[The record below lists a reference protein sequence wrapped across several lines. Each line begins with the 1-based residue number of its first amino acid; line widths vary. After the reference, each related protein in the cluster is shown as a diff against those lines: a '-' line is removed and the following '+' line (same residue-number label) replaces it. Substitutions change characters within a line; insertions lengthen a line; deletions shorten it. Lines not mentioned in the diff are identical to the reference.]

1 MKKVLSIVLSIAMVV
16 CLAPTMAFAA
26 TTNAS
31 SSAAYSDIEGT
42 ACEGAVNVLTALK
55 VVDGFTDGTYK
66 PEQTVTRAQMA
77 KLVVTALGVA
87 DYATAKTS
95 KYTDMG
101 SATWAIPYVEYA
113 SNLNI
118 VNGVGN
124 GKFNPNGTV
133 TYEQAATM
141 IVRALGYTDQC
152 KEMNGTWPAIYV
164 QKAMALGIFEDVVNG
179 GANGANRGDIAIML
193 FNAIDLPEVYADGD
207 GATQYKSGS
216 ATFTGNDDKTF
227 KGTSML
233 TTLNK
238 DGKSEY
244 KIVDED
250 DADNAVYNIRSYV
263 GLAGKVYTNKDGDVI
278 SVGDLQSTALTGTF
292 NSDYDEFT
300 VGDKTY
306 KVANDALKHVVE
318 GSSWNVTA
326 VAEKN
331 TVEYFDNG
339 EVDSTKAIDSKD
351 DLKATVKYNKKITL
365 GAKVSGSTITQIH
378 SVSVWNATSQDLF
391 ETSDASVIS
400 KSHKLFGKEF
410 DEDDNKDIDYTS
422 FELVGVDSLDKI
434 AEDNVVAVFA
444 NGDTIRKVEVGTEK
458 VTGTFESFSQGT
470 VASGQNNGKPATA
483 MIAGKAYKTS
493 KASETASDEIINW
506 VSADSNDSVSVG
518 DEITAYLNASGAIFK
533 VELSSASASNY
544 AMVLDYDV
552 DYGTG
557 TDAKKIINGQN
568 LNGNDSKIKVM
579 TSTGEVVTLTFKN
592 KADVV
597 DDKGVAVDAG
607 KLSVGDIITYD
618 LNSSKEVKKVT
629 IKKDSKVNDYA
640 ASDVNA
646 ETEFN
651 SAFDVANK
659 AKPENKITA
668 KGYYNGILI
677 AENATI
683 FTVDELSSRT
693 NGVQNKVP
701 TYYID
706 SDDADVATLNSLKD
720 TDNVTSAALYDKD
733 KKYVAMV
740 INGDAKSNNDIFGVI
755 TSYSKLG
762 SDDASGCDY
771 KVETIVNGEA
781 KTYFYDGTDL
791 PNVPNLKTAIFRFDT
806 NASGNIKELIPANAG
821 NFEGTV
827 LGYATAGKNGITFKN
842 NAVETNNGSKS
853 IDSDAV
859 FYKYNTDNNQFETC
873 YKADIESADEGKY
886 AILIDTDTGSD
897 SDKVADVVLLVN
909 SEQLEANLDA
919 TNAAAAADDAVAKVV
934 AKAENFT
941 SSTAS
946 SKALAI
952 SEAEKSVA
960 TEGIEVKGSSDS
972 ESSPYTVTLTI
983 TKKVSEKYTATATA
997 TVKVTYQA
1005 PTTPESSK

>member
-26 TTNAS
+26 TTSAS

-216 ATFTGNDDKTF
+216 TTFTGNDNKTF

-233 TTLNK
+233 ATLNK
-238 DGKSEY
+238 DGRSEY

-292 NSDYDEFT
+292 NSKYDEFT

-318 GSSWNVTA
+318 GSSWSVENVAAAKGETSA
-326 VAEKN
+326 KTVA
-331 TVEYFDNG
+331 YFDNG
-339 EVDSTKAIDSKD
+339 EVDSAKAIDSKD

-400 KSHKLFGKEF
+400 KSHKLFGKAF

-458 VTGTFESFSQGT
+458 VTGTFEEFSEGT
-470 VASGQNNGKPATA
+470 VAKDQNNGKPATA
-483 MIAGKAYKTS
+483 TIAGKTYKTS
-493 KASETASDEIINW
+493 KAASAASDDITSW
-506 VSADSNDSVSVG
+506 LAASDNDSVSVG

-544 AMVLDYDV
+544 AMVLDYAIT
-552 DYGTG
+552 YGTA
-557 TDAKKIINGQN
+557 TATEDNSKKVVNDQS

-592 KADVV
+592 KADIVG
-597 DDKGVAVDAG
+597 DNGKAVNAG
-607 KLSVGDIITYD
+607 TLSVGDIITYD
-618 LNSSKEVKKVT
+618 LNSSKAVKKVT
-629 IKKDSKVNDYA
+629 IKSDARLDSTDKHD
-640 ASDVNA
+640 
-646 ETEFN
+646 
-651 SAFDVANK
+651 
-659 AKPENKITA
+659 ITA
-668 KGYYNGILI
+668 KGYYDGTAI
-677 AENATI
+677 ADNATI
-683 FTVDELSSRT
+683 FTIDDFTTRT
-693 NGVQNKVP
+693 SENVNLIPDK
-701 TYYID
+701 YID
-706 SDDADVATLNSLKD
+706 SDDADVTKLDSLKD
-720 TDNVTSAALYDKD
+720 TDNVTNYA
-733 KKYVAMV
+733 KYLKSGRYAAMV
-740 INGDAKSNNDIFGVI
+740 INGDATSNDEIFGVI
-755 TSYSKLG
+755 TGYSKLG

-771 KVETIVNGEA
+771 KVQTIVNGEA
-781 KTYFYDGTDL
+781 KTYYYDGTDL
-791 PNVPNLKTAIFRFDT
+791 PNITNLKTTIFRFKL
-806 NASGNIKELIPANAG
+806 NASGNITALYDADNAE
-821 NFEGTV
+821 FEGTV

-842 NAVETNNGSKS
+842 NSVETNNGSKS

-859 FYKYNTDNNQFETC
+859 FYKYSADNNKFDTC
-873 YKADIESADEGKY
+873 YKADIESADAGKY

-897 SDKVADVVLLVN
+897 KDKVADVVLLVN
-909 SEQLEANLDA
+909 KDQLKANLDDVNTA
-919 TNAAAAADDAVAKVV
+919 EFEVAAVA
-934 AKAENFT
+934 AKAKDFT
-941 SSTAS
+941 SSTAN
-946 SKALAI
+946 SKQLAI
-952 SEAEKSVA
+952 TEAENSVK
-960 TEGIEVKGSSDS
+960 TEGITVEGSSKS

-983 TKKVSEKYTATATA
+983 QKKDKGGKVLATATA
-997 TVKVTYQA
+997 IVNVTYK
-1005 PTTPESSK
+1005 PVTSESNTETK

>member
-26 TTNAS
+26 TTNAAQS
-31 SSAAYSDIEGT
+31 NAAYSDIEGK
-42 ACEGAVNVLTALK
+42 ACEGAVNVLSALK

-77 KLVVTALGVA
+77 KLIVTALGVA

-101 SATWAIPYVEYA
+101 AATWAIPYVEYA

-124 GKFNPNGTV
+124 SKFNPNGLV

-164 QKAMALGIFEDVVNG
+164 QKGMALGIFEDVVNG

-216 ATFTGNDDKTF
+216 TTFTGSDGKTF

-233 TTLNK
+233 ATLNK

-244 KIVDED
+244 KIVDEN

-292 NSDYDEFT
+292 NSKYDGFT

-306 KVANDALKHVVE
+306 KVANDALKHVVD
-318 GSSWNVTA
+318 GTSWKVKKPDA
-326 VAEKN
+326 EAPVA
-331 TVEYFDNG
+331 YFENG
-339 EVDSTKAIDSKD
+339 EAETPSPAKITGTDS
-351 DLKATVKYNKKITL
+351 LKNAVKYNKKITL
-365 GAKVSGSTITQIH
+365 GVKVSGSTITQIH

-410 DEDDNKDIDYTS
+410 NEDDNKDIDYTS

-458 VTGTFESFSQGT
+458 VTGTFEEFSEGT
-470 VASGQNNGKPATA
+470 VAKDQNNGKPATA
-483 MIAGKAYKTS
+483 TIAGKTYKTS
-493 KASETASDEIINW
+493 KASAKASDDIADW
-506 VSADSNDSVSVG
+506 TSATDDDSVSVG
-518 DEITAYLNASGAIFK
+518 DEITAYLNASGSIFK

-544 AMVLDYDV
+544 AMVLDYAV
-552 DYGTG
+552 TYGTA
-557 TDAKKIINGQN
+557 TATEDNSKKVVNDQS

-592 KADVV
+592 KADIVG
-597 DDKGVAVDAG
+597 DNGKAVAAG
-607 KLSVGDIITYD
+607 TLSVGDIITYD
-618 LNSSKEVKKVT
+618 LNSSKAVKKVT
-629 IKKDSKVNDYA
+629 IKSDANL
-640 ASDVNA
+640 ASTDKH
-646 ETEFN
+646 
-651 SAFDVANK
+651 D
-659 AKPENKITA
+659 ITA
-668 KGYYNGILI
+668 KGYYDGTAI
-677 AENATI
+677 ADNATI
-683 FTVDELSSRT
+683 FTIDDFTTRT
-693 NGVQNKVP
+693 STSP
-701 TYYID
+701 TLIPAKYID
-706 SDDADVATLNSLKD
+706 SDDADVAKLDSLKD
-720 TDNVTSAALYDKD
+720 TDNVTNYA
-733 KKYVAMV
+733 KYLKSGRYAAMV
-740 INGDAKSNNDIFGVI
+740 INGDATSNDEIFGVI
-755 TSYSKLG
+755 TGYSKLG

-771 KVETIVNGEA
+771 KVQTIVNGEA
-781 KTYFYDGTDL
+781 KTYYYDGTDL
-791 PNVPNLKTAIFRFDT
+791 PNITNLKTTIFRFKL
-806 NASGNIKELIPANAG
+806 NASGNITALYDADNAE
-821 NFEGTV
+821 FEGTV

-842 NAVETNNGSKS
+842 NSVETNNGSKS

-859 FYKYNTDNNQFETC
+859 FYKYSADNNKFDTC
-873 YKADIESADEGKY
+873 YKADIESADAGKY

-897 SDKVADVVLLVN
+897 KDKVADVVLLVN
-909 SEQLEANLDA
+909 KDQLKANLDDVNTA
-919 TNAAAAADDAVAKVV
+919 EFEVVAVA
-934 AKAENFT
+934 AKAKDFT
-941 SSTAS
+941 SSTAN
-946 SKALAI
+946 SKQLAI
-952 SEAEKSVA
+952 TEAENSVK
-960 TEGIEVKGSSDS
+960 TEGITVEGSSKS

-983 TKKVSEKYTATATA
+983 QKKDKGGKVLATATA
-997 TVKVTYQA
+997 IVNVTYK
-1005 PTTPESSK
+1005 PVTSESNTETK

>member
-26 TTNAS
+26 TTSAS

-216 ATFTGNDDKTF
+216 TTFTGNDNKTF

-233 TTLNK
+233 ATLNK
-238 DGKSEY
+238 DGRSEY

-292 NSDYDEFT
+292 NSKYDEFT

-318 GSSWNVTA
+318 GSSWSVENVAAAKGETSA
-326 VAEKN
+326 KTVA
-331 TVEYFDNG
+331 YFDNG
-339 EVDSTKAIDSKD
+339 EVDSAKAIDSKD

-400 KSHKLFGKEF
+400 KSHKLFGKAF

-458 VTGTFESFSQGT
+458 VTGTFEEFSEGT
-470 VASGQNNGKPATA
+470 VAKDQNNGKPATA
-483 MIAGKAYKTS
+483 TIAGKTYKTS
-493 KASETASDEIINW
+493 KASAKASDDIADW
-506 VSADSNDSVSVG
+506 TSATDDDSVSVG
-518 DEITAYLNASGAIFK
+518 DEITAYLNASGSIFK

-544 AMVLDYDV
+544 AMVLDYAV
-552 DYGTG
+552 TYGTA
-557 TDAKKIINGQN
+557 TATEDNSKKVVNDQS

-592 KADVV
+592 KADIVG
-597 DDKGVAVDAG
+597 DNGKAVAAG
-607 KLSVGDIITYD
+607 TLSVGDIITYD
-618 LNSSKEVKKVT
+618 LNSSKAVKKVT
-629 IKKDSKVNDYA
+629 IKSDANL
-640 ASDVNA
+640 ASTDKH
-646 ETEFN
+646 
-651 SAFDVANK
+651 D
-659 AKPENKITA
+659 ITA
-668 KGYYNGILI
+668 KGYYDGTAI
-677 AENATI
+677 ADNATI
-683 FTVDELSSRT
+683 FTIDDFTTRT
-693 NGVQNKVP
+693 STSP
-701 TYYID
+701 TLIPAKYID
-706 SDDADVATLNSLKD
+706 SDDADVAKLDSLKD
-720 TDNVTSAALYDKD
+720 TDNVTNYA
-733 KKYVAMV
+733 KYLKSGRYAAMV
-740 INGDAKSNNDIFGVI
+740 INGDATSNDEIFGVI
-755 TSYSKLG
+755 TGYSKLG

-771 KVETIVNGEA
+771 KVQTIVNGEA
-781 KTYFYDGTDL
+781 KTYYYDGTDL
-791 PNVPNLKTAIFRFDT
+791 PNITNLKTTIFRFKL
-806 NASGNIKELIPANAG
+806 NASGNITALYDADNAE
-821 NFEGTV
+821 FEGTV

-842 NAVETNNGSKS
+842 NSVETNNGSKS

-859 FYKYNTDNNQFETC
+859 FYKYSADNNKFDTC
-873 YKADIESADEGKY
+873 YKADIESADAGKY

-897 SDKVADVVLLVN
+897 KDKVADVVLLVN
-909 SEQLEANLDA
+909 KDQLKANLDDVNTAEFEVAAVAAKAKDTTTA
-919 TNAAAAADDAVAKVV
+919 TDTAEAAKAAAI
-934 AKAENFT
+934 
-941 SSTAS
+941 
-946 SKALAI
+946 KALGSI
-952 SEAEKSVA
+952 SGVAVTAE
-960 TEGIEVKGSSDS
+960 TTDTN
-972 ESSPYTVTLTI
+972 SPYAVTLTI
-983 TKKVSEKYTATATA
+983 QKKDKGGKVLATATA
-997 TVKVTYQA
+997 IVNVTYK
-1005 PTTPESSK
+1005 PVTSESNTETK

>member
-101 SATWAIPYVEYA
+101 SAAWAIPYVEYA

-118 VNGVGN
+118 VNGVGK

-141 IVRALGYTDQC
+141 IVRALGYTDNC

-216 ATFTGNDDKTF
+216 TQFVGNDGKTF

-233 TTLNK
+233 ATLNK
-238 DGKSEY
+238 DGSSEY

-300 VGDKTY
+300 VGDKTF

-318 GSSWNVTA
+318 GSSWNVEN
-326 VAEKN
+326 VAAAKGETSAK
-331 TVEYFDNG
+331 TVAYFDNG
-339 EVDSTKAIDSKD
+339 EVATAKAIDSKD
-351 DLKATVKYNKKITL
+351 DLKSTVKYNKKITL

-458 VTGTFESFSQGT
+458 VTGTFEEFSEGT
-470 VASGQNNGKPATA
+470 VAKDQNNGKPATA
-483 MIAGKAYKTS
+483 TIAGKTYKTS
-493 KASETASDEIINW
+493 KAADKASDDIADW
-506 VSADSNDSVSVG
+506 TSATDDDSVSVG

-544 AMVLDYDV
+544 AMVLDYAVKYND
-552 DYGTG
+552 
-557 TDAKKIINGQN
+557 KGQVTN
-568 LNGNDSKIKVM
+568 DQSLNGNDSKIKVM

-592 KADVV
+592 EADIV
-597 DDKGVAVDAG
+597 DDKGVAVTAG

-618 LNSSKEVKKVT
+618 LNSSKAVKKVT
-629 IKKDSKVNDYA
+629 IKADAHLDSKP
-640 ASDVNA
+640 
-646 ETEFN
+646 
-651 SAFDVANK
+651 SAD
-659 AKPENKITA
+659 ITA
-668 KGYYNGILI
+668 KGYYDGTAI
-677 AENATI
+677 ADNATI
-683 FTVDELSSRT
+683 FTIDDFTTRTSSNDT
-693 NGVQNKVP
+693 LIPSK
-701 TYYID
+701 YID
-706 SDDADVATLNSLKD
+706 SDDADVAKLDSLKD
-720 TDNVTSAALYDKD
+720 TDKVINYATYLKSGRYA
-733 KKYVAMV
+733 AMV
-740 INGDAKSNNDIFGVI
+740 IDGNATSKDDIFGVI
-755 TSYSKLG
+755 TGYSKLG

-771 KVETIVNGEA
+771 KLQTIVNGEA
-781 KTYFYDGTDL
+781 KTYYYDGSDKSFAKNTL
-791 PNVPNLKTAIFRFDT
+791 FRFKL
-806 NASGNIKELIPANAG
+806 NASGNITDLYKATSKDNKG
-821 NFEGTV
+821 NDLFKGTV

-842 NAVETNNGSKS
+842 SSVETNNGFKS

-886 AILIDTDTGSD
+886 AILIDTDTDSD
-897 SDKVADVVLLVN
+897 KDKVADVVLLVN
-909 SEQLEANLDA
+909 SEQLKANLDD
-919 TNAAAAADDAVAKVV
+919 TNNDEFDADAAVAAVA
-934 AKAENFT
+934 AKAKNIT
-941 SSTAS
+941 SSTAT
-946 SKALAI
+946 SKYLAV
-952 SEAEKSVA
+952 SEAEESVN
-960 TEGIEVKGSSDS
+960 TEGITVKGSTTS

-983 TKKVSEKYTATATA
+983 TKKVSDSYTAKATA
-997 TVKVTYQA
+997 TVKVTYEKA
-1005 PTTPESSK
+1005 SETK

>member
-26 TTNAS
+26 TTSAS

-216 ATFTGNDDKTF
+216 TTFTGNDNKTF

-233 TTLNK
+233 ATLNK
-238 DGKSEY
+238 DGRSEY

-292 NSDYDEFT
+292 NSKYDEFT

-318 GSSWNVTA
+318 GSSWSVENVAAAKGETSA
-326 VAEKN
+326 KTVA
-331 TVEYFDNG
+331 YFDNG
-339 EVDSTKAIDSKD
+339 EVDSANAIDSKD

-410 DEDDNKDIDYTS
+410 DEDDNKDIDYSS

-458 VTGTFESFSQGT
+458 VTGTFEEFSQGT
-470 VASGQNNGKPATA
+470 VTSGQNNGKPATA
-483 MIAGKAYKTS
+483 TIAGKTYKTS
-493 KASETASDEIINW
+493 KAASAASDDITSW
-506 VSADSNDSVSVG
+506 LAASDNDSVSVG

-544 AMVLDYDV
+544 AMVLDYAV
-552 DYGTG
+552 TYGTG
-557 TDAKKIINGQN
+557 EDAKKVVNDQS
-568 LNGNDSKIKVM
+568 LNGDDSKIKVM

-592 KADVV
+592 KADIVGDNGKAVV
-597 DDKGVAVDAG
+597 AG
-607 KLSVGDIITYD
+607 TLSVGDIITYD
-618 LNSSKEVKKVT
+618 LNSSKAVKKVT
-629 IKKDSKVNDYA
+629 IKSDANLDSTDKHD
-640 ASDVNA
+640 
-646 ETEFN
+646 
-651 SAFDVANK
+651 
-659 AKPENKITA
+659 ITA
-668 KGYYNGILI
+668 KGYYDGTAI
-677 AENATI
+677 ADNATI
-683 FTVDELSSRT
+683 FTIDDFSDRT
-693 NGVQNKVP
+693 GSAGVPAK
-701 TYYID
+701 YID
-706 SDDADVATLNSLKD
+706 SDDAGVAKLDSLKD
-720 TDNVTSAALYDKD
+720 TDKVINYA
-733 KKYVAMV
+733 KYLKSGRYAAMV
-740 INGDAKSNNDIFGVI
+740 IDGNATSNDEIFGVI
-755 TSYSKLG
+755 TGYSKLG

-771 KVETIVNGEA
+771 KVQTIVNGEA
-781 KTYFYDGTDL
+781 KTYYYDGSDKSFAKDTLLRFKLNANGNITDL
-791 PNVPNLKTAIFRFDT
+791 Y
-806 NASGNIKELIPANAG
+806 NATSKDNEGKDL
-821 NFEGTV
+821 FKGTV
-827 LGYATAGKNGITFKN
+827 LGYATAGENGITFKN
-842 NAVETNNGSKS
+842 SSVETNNGSKS

-859 FYKYNTDNNQFETC
+859 FYKYSTDNNKFDTC
-873 YKADIESADEGKY
+873 YKADIESADAGKY

-897 SDKVADVVLLVN
+897 KDKVADVVLLVN
-909 SEQLEANLDA
+909 KDQLKANLDDVNTA
-919 TNAAAAADDAVAKVV
+919 EFEVAAVA
-934 AKAENFT
+934 AKAKDTTTATDTAEAAKTAAIATLGST
-941 SSTAS
+941 SGVTVAAETTDT
-946 SKALAI
+946 KA
-952 SEAEKSVA
+952 
-960 TEGIEVKGSSDS
+960 
-972 ESSPYTVTLTI
+972 PYTVTLTI
-983 TKKVSEKYTATATA
+983 EKKAKDEKVLATAKA

-1005 PTTPESSK
+1005 PASESAK

>member
-26 TTNAS
+26 TTSAS

-216 ATFTGNDDKTF
+216 TTFTGNDNKTF

-233 TTLNK
+233 ATLNK
-238 DGKSEY
+238 DGRSEY

-292 NSDYDEFT
+292 NSKYDEFT

-318 GSSWNVTA
+318 GSSWSVENVA
-326 VAEKN
+326 VAKGETSAK
-331 TVEYFDNG
+331 TVAYFDNG
-339 EVDSTKAIDSKD
+339 EVDSENAIDSKD

-378 SVSVWNATSQDLF
+378 SVSVWNAKGCQYLF

-400 KSHKLFGKEF
+400 KSHKLFGKKF
-410 DEDDNKDIDYTS
+410 NEDDNKDIDYTS

-458 VTGTFESFSQGT
+458 VTGTFEEFSQGT
-470 VASGQNNGKPATA
+470 VTSDQNNGKPATA
-483 MIAGKAYKTS
+483 TIAGKTYKTS
-493 KASETASDEIINW
+493 KAASVASDDITKW
-506 VSADSNDSVSVG
+506 LAASDNDSVSVG

-544 AMVLDYDV
+544 AMVLDYAV
-552 DYGTG
+552 SYN
-557 TDAKKIINGQN
+557 DANQVTN
-568 LNGNDSKIKVM
+568 DQSLNGDDSKIKVM

-592 KADVV
+592 KADIV
-597 DDKGVAVDAG
+597 DDNGQAVNAG
-607 KLSVGDIITYD
+607 TLTVGDIITYD
-618 LNSSKEVKKVT
+618 INSSKAVKKVT
-629 IKKDSKVNDYA
+629 IKS
-640 ASDVNA
+640 NA
-646 ETEFN
+646 NLRPTN
-651 SAFDVANK
+651 ADNH
-659 AKPENKITA
+659 NITA
-668 KGYYNGILI
+668 KGYYDGIAI
-677 AENATI
+677 ADNATI
-683 FTVDELSSRT
+683 FTIDDFSDRT
-693 NGVQNKVP
+693 ASAGVPAK
-701 TYYID
+701 YID
-706 SDDADVATLNSLKD
+706 SDDAGVAKLDSLKD
-720 TDNVTSAALYDKD
+720 TDNVTNYA
-733 KKYVAMV
+733 KYLKSGRYAAMV
-740 INGDAKSNNDIFGVI
+740 IKGDATSNDDIFGVI
-755 TSYSKLG
+755 TGYSKLG

-771 KVETIVNGEA
+771 KLQTIVNGEA
-781 KTYFYDGTDL
+781 KTYYYDG
-791 PNVPNLKTAIFRFDT
+791 
-806 NASGNIKELIPANAG
+806 
-821 NFEGTV
+821 
-827 LGYATAGKNGITFKN
+827 
-842 NAVETNNGSKS
+842 
-853 IDSDAV
+853 
-859 FYKYNTDNNQFETC
+859 
-873 YKADIESADEGKY
+873 
-886 AILIDTDTGSD
+886 
-897 SDKVADVVLLVN
+897 SDKSFAKDKLLRFI
-909 SEQLEANLDA
+909 
-919 TNAAAAADDAVAKVV
+919 K
-934 AKAENFT
+934 NF
-941 SSTAS
+941 
-946 SKALAI
+946 I
-952 SEAEKSVA
+952 S
-960 TEGIEVKGSSDS
+960 DF
-972 ESSPYTVTLTI
+972 
-983 TKKVSEKYTATATA
+983 
-997 TVKVTYQA
+997 
-1005 PTTPESSK
+1005 

>member
-26 TTNAS
+26 TTSAS

-216 ATFTGNDDKTF
+216 TTFTGNDNKTF

-233 TTLNK
+233 ATLNK
-238 DGKSEY
+238 DGSSEY

-292 NSDYDEFT
+292 NSKYDEFT

-306 KVANDALKHVVE
+306 KVANDALKHVIE
-318 GSSWNVTA
+318 GSSWSVENVATA
-326 VAEKN
+326 KGETSAKTVA
-331 TVEYFDNG
+331 YFDNG
-339 EVDSTKAIDSKD
+339 EVDSANAIDSKD
-351 DLKATVKYNKKITL
+351 DLKTTVKYNKKITL

-458 VTGTFESFSQGT
+458 VTGTFEEFSEGT
-470 VASGQNNGKPATA
+470 VAKDQNNGKPATA
-483 MIAGKAYKTS
+483 TIAGKTYKTS
-493 KASETASDEIINW
+493 KASDKASDDIADW
-506 VSADSNDSVSVG
+506 TSATDDDSVSVG
-518 DEITAYLNASGAIFK
+518 DEITAYLNASGSIFK

-544 AMVLDYDV
+544 AMVLDYAV
-552 DYGTG
+552 TY
-557 TDAKKIINGQN
+557 DANKVVNDQS

-592 KADVV
+592 KADIVG
-597 DDKGVAVDAG
+597 DDGKAVNAG
-607 KLSVGDIITYD
+607 TLTVGDIITYD
-618 LNSSKEVKKVT
+618 LNSSKAVKKVT
-629 IKKDSKVNDYA
+629 IK
-640 ASDVNA
+640 SDANL
-646 ETEFN
+646 N
-651 SAFDVANK
+651 STDK
-659 AKPENKITA
+659 HDITA
-668 KGYYNGILI
+668 KGYYDGTAI
-677 AENATI
+677 ADNATI
-683 FTVDELSSRT
+683 FTIDDFSDRT
-693 NGVQNKVP
+693 GSASVP
-701 TYYID
+701 AKYID
-706 SDDADVATLNSLKD
+706 SDDAGVAKLDSLKD
-720 TDNVTSAALYDKD
+720 TDKVINYA
-733 KKYVAMV
+733 KYLKSGRYAAMV
-740 INGDAKSNNDIFGVI
+740 IDGNATSNDEIFGVI
-755 TSYSKLG
+755 TGYSKLG

-771 KVETIVNGEA
+771 KVQTIVNGEA
-781 KTYFYDGTDL
+781 KTYYYDGTDL
-791 PNVPNLKTAIFRFDT
+791 PGIANLKTAIFRFKL
-806 NASGNIKELIPANAG
+806 NASGNITALYDADDTE
-821 NFEGTV
+821 FEGTV

-842 NAVETNNGSKS
+842 NSVETNNGSRS

-859 FYKYNTDNNQFETC
+859 FYKYSTDNNKFNTC
-873 YKADIESADEGKY
+873 YKADIESADAGKY

-897 SDKVADVVLLVN
+897 KDKVADVVLLVN
-909 SEQLEANLDA
+909 KDQLKANLDDVNTA
-919 TNAAAAADDAVAKVV
+919 EFEVAAVA
-934 AKAENFT
+934 AKAKDTTTDTDTADKAKDAAIATLDSPVGFT
-941 SSTAS
+941 VTAETTDT
-946 SKALAI
+946 K
-952 SEAEKSVA
+952 
-960 TEGIEVKGSSDS
+960 
-972 ESSPYTVTLTI
+972 SPYTVTLTI
-983 TKKVSEKYTATATA
+983 KKGEATATA

-1005 PTTPESSK
+1005 PASKASN

>member
-1 MKKVLSIVLSIAMVV
+1 MKKVLSFVLSIAMVV
-16 CLAPTMAFAA
+16 CLMPTMAFAA
-26 TTNAS
+26 TTSAS

-216 ATFTGNDDKTF
+216 TTFTGNDNKTF

-233 TTLNK
+233 ATLNK
-238 DGKSEY
+238 DGSSEY

-292 NSDYDEFT
+292 NSKYDEFT

-306 KVANDALKHVVE
+306 KVANDALKHVIE
-318 GSSWNVTA
+318 GSSWSVENVATA
-326 VAEKN
+326 KGETSAKTVA
-331 TVEYFDNG
+331 YFDNG
-339 EVDSTKAIDSKD
+339 EVDSANAIDSKD
-351 DLKATVKYNKKITL
+351 DLKTTVKYNKKITL

-378 SVSVWNATSQDLF
+378 SLSVWNATSQDLF

-458 VTGTFESFSQGT
+458 VTGTFEEFSEGT
-470 VASGQNNGKPATA
+470 VAKDQNNGKPATA
-483 MIAGKAYKTS
+483 TIAGKTYKTS
-493 KASETASDEIINW
+493 KASDKASDDIADW
-506 VSADSNDSVSVG
+506 TSATDDDSVSVG
-518 DEITAYLNASGAIFK
+518 DEITAYLNASGSIFK

-544 AMVLDYDV
+544 AMVLDYAV
-552 DYGTG
+552 TY
-557 TDAKKIINGQN
+557 DANKVVNDQS

-592 KADVV
+592 KADIVG
-597 DDKGVAVDAG
+597 DDGKAVEAG
-607 KLSVGDIITYD
+607 TLSVGDIITYD
-618 LNSSKEVKKVT
+618 LNSSKAVKKVT
-629 IKKDSKVNDYA
+629 IKSNANLDSTDEH
-640 ASDVNA
+640 D
-646 ETEFN
+646 
-651 SAFDVANK
+651 
-659 AKPENKITA
+659 ITA
-668 KGYYNGILI
+668 KGYYDGTAI
-677 AENATI
+677 ADNATI
-683 FTVDELSSRT
+683 FTIDEFSRRDGSE
-693 NGVQNKVP
+693 GVPEK
-701 TYYID
+701 YID
-706 SDDADVATLNSLKD
+706 SDDAGVAKLDSLKD
-720 TDNVTSAALYDKD
+720 TDKVTNYA
-733 KKYVAMV
+733 KYLKSGRYAAMV
-740 INGDAKSNNDIFGVI
+740 INGDATSNDEIFGVI
-755 TSYSKLG
+755 TGYSKLG

-771 KVETIVNGEA
+771 KVQTIVNGEA
-781 KTYFYDGTDL
+781 KTYYYDGTDL
-791 PNVPNLKTAIFRFDT
+791 PGITNLKTAIFRFKL
-806 NASGNIKELIPANAG
+806 NANGNITALYDADDV
-821 NFEGTV
+821 NFEGAV

-842 NAVETNNGSKS
+842 NSVETNNGSKS

-859 FYKYNTDNNQFETC
+859 FYKYSTDNNKFDTC
-873 YKADIESADEGKY
+873 YKADIESADAGKY

-897 SDKVADVVLLVN
+897 QDKVADVVLLVN
-909 SEQLEANLDA
+909 KDQLKANLDNTNIAKLRVA
-919 TNAAAAADDAVAKVV
+919 T
-934 AKAENFT
+934 AKASVEAVEAVTKAGNITDTATAIEN
-941 SSTAS
+941 AV
-946 SKALAI
+946 KAA
-952 SEAEKSVA
+952 
-960 TEGIEVKGSSDS
+960 VKTKDGVTLTTDAANVYKAD
-972 ESSPYTVTLTI
+972 ETGTYTVTITI
-983 TKKVSEKYTATATA
+983 TDETTTSVSD
-997 TVKVTYQA
+997 TVKVDVVV
-1005 PTTPESSK
+1005 K

>member
-26 TTNAS
+26 TTSAS

-124 GKFNPNGTV
+124 GKFNPNGLV
-133 TYEQAATM
+133 TYEQAVTM

-164 QKAMALGIFEDVVNG
+164 QKGMALGIFEDVVNG

-216 ATFTGNDDKTF
+216 TTFTGSDGKTF

-233 TTLNK
+233 ATLNK

-244 KIVDED
+244 KIVDEN

-292 NSDYDEFT
+292 NSKYDGFT

-306 KVANDALKHVVE
+306 KVANDALKHVVD
-318 GSSWNVTA
+318 GTSWKVEKPDA
-326 VAEKN
+326 EAPVA
-331 TVEYFDNG
+331 YFENG
-339 EVDSTKAIDSKD
+339 EAETPSPAKITGTDS
-351 DLKATVKYNKKITL
+351 LKNAVKYNKKITL
-365 GAKVSGSTITQIH
+365 GVKVSGSTITQIH

-410 DEDDNKDIDYTS
+410 NEDDNKDIDYTS

-458 VTGTFESFSQGT
+458 VTGTFEEFSEGT
-470 VASGQNNGKPATA
+470 VAKDQNNGKPATA
-483 MIAGKAYKTS
+483 TIAGKTYKTS
-493 KASETASDEIINW
+493 KASAKASDDIADW
-506 VSADSNDSVSVG
+506 TSATDDDSVSVG
-518 DEITAYLNASGAIFK
+518 DEITAYLNASGSIFK

-544 AMVLDYDV
+544 AMVLDYAV
-552 DYGTG
+552 TYGTG
-557 TDAKKIINGQN
+557 EDANKVVNDQS
-568 LNGNDSKIKVM
+568 LNGEDSKIKVM

-592 KADVV
+592 KADIVGN
-597 DDKGVAVDAG
+597 DG
-607 KLSVGDIITYD
+607 KAINKDNNSENLSVGDIITYD
-618 LNSSKEVKKVT
+618 LNSSKAVKKVT
-629 IKKDSKVNDYA
+629 IKS
-640 ASDVNA
+640 NA
-646 ETEFN
+646 NLTSTDKHN
-651 SAFDVANK
+651 
-659 AKPENKITA
+659 ITA
-668 KGYYNGILI
+668 KGYYDGTAI
-677 AENATI
+677 ADNATI
-683 FTVDELSSRT
+683 FTIDKVSHRETQDNS
-693 NGVQNKVP
+693 VP
-701 TYYID
+701 TTYID
-706 SDDADVATLNSLKD
+706 SDDADVTKLDSLKD
-720 TDNVTSAALYDKD
+720 TDNVTNYA
-733 KKYVAMV
+733 KYLKSGRYAAMV
-740 INGDAKSNNDIFGVI
+740 INGDATSNDEIFGVI
-755 TSYSKLG
+755 TGYSKLG

-771 KVETIVNGEA
+771 KVQTIVNGEA
-781 KTYFYDGTDL
+781 KTYYYDGTDL
-791 PNVPNLKTAIFRFDT
+791 PNITNLKTAIFRFKL
-806 NASGNIKELIPANAG
+806 NASGNITALYDAEDAEFK
-821 NFEGTV
+821 GTV

-842 NAVETNNGSKS
+842 NSVETNNGSKS

-859 FYKYNTDNNQFETC
+859 FYKYSADNNKFDTC
-873 YKADIESADEGKY
+873 YKADIESADAGKY

-897 SDKVADVVLLVN
+897 SDKVADVVLLV
-909 SEQLEANLDA
+909 SKDQLENNLD
-919 TNAAAAADDAVAKVV
+919 TDNAAVAAVA
-934 AKAENFT
+934 AKAKDTTTATDTADKAKEAAIATLDSTVGFT
-941 SSTAS
+941 VTAETTDT
-946 SKALAI
+946 K
-952 SEAEKSVA
+952 
-960 TEGIEVKGSSDS
+960 
-972 ESSPYTVTLTI
+972 SPYTVTLTI
-983 TKKVSEKYTATATA
+983 KKGGATATA

-1005 PTTPESSK
+1005 PASEASN

>member
-26 TTNAS
+26 TTSAS

-124 GKFNPNGTV
+124 GKFNPNGLV
-133 TYEQAATM
+133 TYEQAVTM

-164 QKAMALGIFEDVVNG
+164 QKGMALGIFEDVVNG

-216 ATFTGNDDKTF
+216 TTFTGSDGKTF

-233 TTLNK
+233 ATLNK

-244 KIVDED
+244 KIVDEN

-292 NSDYDEFT
+292 NSKYDGFT

-306 KVANDALKHVVE
+306 KVANDALKHVVD
-318 GSSWNVTA
+318 GTSWKVKKPDA
-326 VAEKN
+326 EAPVA
-331 TVEYFDNG
+331 YFENG
-339 EVDSTKAIDSKD
+339 EAETPSPAKITGTDS
-351 DLKATVKYNKKITL
+351 LKNAVKYNKKITL
-365 GAKVSGSTITQIH
+365 GVKVSGSTITQIH

-410 DEDDNKDIDYTS
+410 NEDDNKDIDYTS

-458 VTGTFESFSQGT
+458 VTGTFEEFSEGT
-470 VASGQNNGKPATA
+470 VAKDQNNGKPATA
-483 MIAGKAYKTS
+483 TIAGKTYKTS
-493 KASETASDEIINW
+493 KASNKASDDIADW
-506 VSADSNDSVSVG
+506 TSATDDDSVSVG
-518 DEITAYLNASGAIFK
+518 DEITAYLNASGSIFK

-544 AMVLDYDV
+544 AMVLDYAV
-552 DYGTG
+552 TY
-557 TDAKKIINGQN
+557 DANKVVNDQS
-568 LNGNDSKIKVM
+568 LNGNDSKIKLM

-592 KADVV
+592 KADIVG
-597 DDKGVAVDAG
+597 DDGKAVNAG
-607 KLSVGDIITYD
+607 TLTVGDIITYD
-618 LNSSKEVKKVT
+618 LNSSKAVKKVT
-629 IKKDSKVNDYA
+629 IKSDANLDSTDKHD
-640 ASDVNA
+640 
-646 ETEFN
+646 
-651 SAFDVANK
+651 
-659 AKPENKITA
+659 ITA
-668 KGYYNGILI
+668 KGYYDGTAI
-677 AENATI
+677 ADNATI
-683 FTVDELSSRT
+683 FTIDDFSDRT
-693 NGVQNKVP
+693 GSAGVPAK
-701 TYYID
+701 YID
-706 SDDADVATLNSLKD
+706 SDDAGVAKLDSLKD
-720 TDNVTSAALYDKD
+720 TDKVINYA
-733 KKYVAMV
+733 KYLKSGRYAAMV
-740 INGDAKSNNDIFGVI
+740 IDGNATSNDEIFGVI
-755 TSYSKLG
+755 TGYSKLG

-771 KVETIVNGEA
+771 KVQTIVNGEA
-781 KTYFYDGTDL
+781 KTYYYDGTDL
-791 PNVPNLKTAIFRFDT
+791 PNITNLKTTIFRFKL
-806 NASGNIKELIPANAG
+806 NASGNITALYDADNAE
-821 NFEGTV
+821 FEGTV

-842 NAVETNNGSKS
+842 NSVETNNGSKS

-859 FYKYNTDNNQFETC
+859 FYKYSADNNKFDTC
-873 YKADIESADEGKY
+873 YKADIESADAGKY

-897 SDKVADVVLLVN
+897 KDKVADVVLLVN
-909 SEQLEANLDA
+909 KDQLKANLDDVNTA
-919 TNAAAAADDAVAKVV
+919 EFEVAAVA
-934 AKAENFT
+934 AKAKDTTTATDTAEAAKTAAIATLGST
-941 SSTAS
+941 SGVTVAAETTDT
-946 SKALAI
+946 KA
-952 SEAEKSVA
+952 
-960 TEGIEVKGSSDS
+960 
-972 ESSPYTVTLTI
+972 PYTVTLTI
-983 TKKVSEKYTATATA
+983 EKKAKDEKVLATAKA

-1005 PTTPESSK
+1005 PASESAK

>member
-26 TTNAS
+26 TTSAS

-124 GKFNPNGTV
+124 AKFNPNGTV

-216 ATFTGNDDKTF
+216 TTFTGNDNKTF

-233 TTLNK
+233 ATLNK
-238 DGKSEY
+238 DGRSEY

-292 NSDYDEFT
+292 NSKYDEFT

-318 GSSWNVTA
+318 GSSWSVENVAAAKGETSA
-326 VAEKN
+326 KTVA
-331 TVEYFDNG
+331 YFDNG
-339 EVDSTKAIDSKD
+339 EVDSANAIDSKD

-410 DEDDNKDIDYTS
+410 DEDDNKDIDYSS

-458 VTGTFESFSQGT
+458 VTGTFEEFSQGT
-470 VASGQNNGKPATA
+470 VTSGQNNGKPATA
-483 MIAGKAYKTS
+483 TIAGKTYKTS
-493 KASETASDEIINW
+493 KAASAASDDITSW
-506 VSADSNDSVSVG
+506 LAASDNDSVSVG

-544 AMVLDYDV
+544 AMVLDYAV
-552 DYGTG
+552 TYGTG
-557 TDAKKIINGQN
+557 EDAKKVVNDQS
-568 LNGNDSKIKVM
+568 LNGDDSKIKVM

-592 KADVV
+592 KADIVGDNGKAVV
-597 DDKGVAVDAG
+597 AG
-607 KLSVGDIITYD
+607 TLSVGDIITYD
-618 LNSSKEVKKVT
+618 LNSSKAVKKVT
-629 IKKDSKVNDYA
+629 IKSDANLDSTDKHD
-640 ASDVNA
+640 
-646 ETEFN
+646 
-651 SAFDVANK
+651 
-659 AKPENKITA
+659 ITA
-668 KGYYNGILI
+668 KGYYDGTAI
-677 AENATI
+677 ADNATI
-683 FTVDELSSRT
+683 FTIDDFTTRTSRNSELIPA
-693 NGVQNKVP
+693 K
-701 TYYID
+701 YID
-706 SDDADVATLNSLKD
+706 SDDADVAKLDSLKD
-720 TDNVTSAALYDKD
+720 TDNVTNYA
-733 KKYVAMV
+733 KYLKSGRYAAMV
-740 INGDAKSNNDIFGVI
+740 INGDATSNDDIFGVI
-755 TSYSKLG
+755 TGYSKLG

-771 KVETIVNGEA
+771 KLQTIVNGEA
-781 KTYFYDGTDL
+781 KTYYYDGSDKSFAKDTLLRFKLNANGNITDL
-791 PNVPNLKTAIFRFDT
+791 Y
-806 NASGNIKELIPANAG
+806 NATSKDNEGKDL
-821 NFEGTV
+821 FKGTV
-827 LGYATAGKNGITFKN
+827 LGYATAGENGITFKN
-842 NAVETNNGSKS
+842 SSVETNNGSKS

-859 FYKYNTDNNQFETC
+859 FYKYSTDNNKFDNC
-873 YKADIESADEGKY
+873 YKADIESADAGKY

-897 SDKVADVVLLVN
+897 KDKVADVVLLVN
-909 SEQLEANLDA
+909 KDQLKANLDD
-919 TNAAAAADDAVAKVV
+919 TNSAEFDALTRVAAAKASVGTVAEVTKTAGDVSATANAIDSAVKAAVKTTTGVTVTTDAASVY
-934 AKAENFT
+934 KADET
-941 SSTAS
+941 GT
-946 SKALAI
+946 
-952 SEAEKSVA
+952 
-960 TEGIEVKGSSDS
+960 
-972 ESSPYTVTLTI
+972 YTVTITIKDGTI
-983 TKKVSEKYTATATA
+983 TSVEDKVE
-997 TVKVTYQA
+997 VKVVV
-1005 PTTPESSK
+1005 K

>member
-26 TTNAS
+26 TTSAS

-216 ATFTGNDDKTF
+216 TTFTGNDNKTF

-233 TTLNK
+233 ATLNK
-238 DGKSEY
+238 DGSSEY

-292 NSDYDEFT
+292 NSKYDEFT

-318 GSSWNVTA
+318 GSSWSVENV
-326 VAEKN
+326 VAAKGETSAK
-331 TVEYFDNG
+331 TVAYFDNG
-339 EVDSTKAIDSKD
+339 EVDSANAIDSKD

-458 VTGTFESFSQGT
+458 VTGTFEEFSEGT
-470 VASGQNNGKPATA
+470 VAKDQNNGKPATA
-483 MIAGKAYKTS
+483 TIAGKTYKTS
-493 KASETASDEIINW
+493 KASAKASDDIADW
-506 VSADSNDSVSVG
+506 TSATDDDSVSVG

-544 AMVLDYDV
+544 AMVLDYAV
-552 DYGTG
+552 KYGTG
-557 TDAKKIINGQN
+557 EDVKKVVNDQS
-568 LNGNDSKIKVM
+568 LNGDDSKIKVM

-592 KADVV
+592 KADIV
-597 DDKGVAVDAG
+597 DDNGKAVDAG
-607 KLSVGDIITYD
+607 TLTVGDIITYD
-618 LNSSKEVKKVT
+618 INSSKAVKKVT
-629 IKKDSKVNDYA
+629 IKA
-640 ASDVNA
+640 NA
-646 ETEFN
+646 ELESRA
-651 SAFDVANK
+651 SAD
-659 AKPENKITA
+659 ITA
-668 KGYYNGILI
+668 KGYYDGTAI
-677 AENATI
+677 ADNATI
-683 FTVDELSSRT
+683 FTIDDFTTRESGHTELIPA
-693 NGVQNKVP
+693 K
-701 TYYID
+701 YID
-706 SDDADVATLNSLKD
+706 SDDADVAKLDSLKD
-720 TDNVTSAALYDKD
+720 TDNVTNYA
-733 KKYVAMV
+733 KYLKSGRYAAMV
-740 INGDAKSNNDIFGVI
+740 IDGNATSNDEIFGVI
-755 TSYSKLG
+755 TGYSKLG

-771 KVETIVNGEA
+771 KVQTIVNGEA
-781 KTYFYDGTDL
+781 KTYYYDGTDL
-791 PNVPNLKTAIFRFDT
+791 PNITNLKTAIFRFKL
-806 NASGNIKELIPANAG
+806 NASGNITALYDADNAD
-821 NFEGTV
+821 FEGTV

-842 NAVETNNGSKS
+842 NSVETNNGSKS

-859 FYKYNTDNNQFETC
+859 FYKYSTDNNKFDTC
-873 YKADIESADEGKY
+873 YKADIESADAGKY

-897 SDKVADVVLLVN
+897 QDKVADVVLLVN
-909 SEQLEANLDA
+909 KDQLKANLDDVNTVEVA
-919 TNAAAAADDAVAKVV
+919 AVA
-934 AKAENFT
+934 AKAKDFT
-941 SSTAS
+941 SSTAT
-946 SKALAI
+946 SKQLAI
-952 SEAEKSVA
+952 TEAENSVK
-960 TEGIEVKGSSDS
+960 TEGITVTGSSDS

-983 TKKVSEKYTATATA
+983 QKKGENEKVLATAKA
-997 TVKVTYQA
+997 TVKVTYQEPA
-1005 PTTPESSK
+1005 STSESAK